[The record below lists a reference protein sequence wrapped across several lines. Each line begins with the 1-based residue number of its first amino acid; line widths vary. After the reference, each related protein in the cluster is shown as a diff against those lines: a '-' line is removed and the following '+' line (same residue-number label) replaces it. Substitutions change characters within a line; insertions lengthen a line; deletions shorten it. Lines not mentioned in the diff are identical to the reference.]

1 MKEQIIKAYKQGMLL
16 KDIEK
21 KFFISSSYIY
31 KHLKGYRRGKCIKHR
46 EEIRDGYLSG
56 KSIEV
61 ICEMYEITRASV
73 RHVLK
78 GYNIKIRKVRK
89 VE

>member
-1 MKEQIIKAYKQGMLL
+1 MKEQIIEDYKQGMLL
-16 KDIEK
+16 KDIAK
-21 KFFISSSYIY
+21 KYYISPCYVY

-46 EEIRDGYLSG
+46 EEIRDRYLSG
-56 KSIEV
+56 QSIEE
-61 ICEMYEITRASV
+61 ICEFFEITRASV

>member
-46 EEIRDGYLSG
+46 EEIRDNYLSG
-56 KSIEV
+56 QSIEE

>member
-1 MKEQIIKAYKQGMLL
+1 MNAEIIEDYKAGMLL
-16 KDIEK
+16 KDIAAK
-21 KFFISSSYIY
+21 YYVSPCYVY

-46 EEIRDGYLSG
+46 EEIRDRYLQG
-56 KSIEV
+56 ETIESLV
-61 ICEMYEITRASV
+61 KRYKVSRASV
-73 RHVLK
+73 RHILK